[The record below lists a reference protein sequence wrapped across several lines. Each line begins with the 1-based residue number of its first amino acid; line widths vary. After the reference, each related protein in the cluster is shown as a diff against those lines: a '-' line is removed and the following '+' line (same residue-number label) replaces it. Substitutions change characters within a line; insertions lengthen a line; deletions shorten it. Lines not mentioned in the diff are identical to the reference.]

1 MFQSRPV
8 LQKINGLGFALQEK
22 ENEWIHFKASDLFIH
37 PIYLFVLDERETSFL
52 TICFEAKLFS
62 S

>member
-52 TICFEAKLFS
+52 KEKMSVMLF
-62 S
+62 